1 MTKNE
6 RPVVLRYPVPTP
18 KGYLAKRAKEGT
30 KLASRPGGWRGIP
43 VDAKNRA
50 KEKEKEAQKEKEAN
64 FGLGE
69 TVLLQSN
76 NSVAPE
82 LTTAAVSGSVSSQ
95 VLQQQPNP
103 STTLLSNRPHVPHT
117 LQSQSQSQKPLPR
130 QSNSAIPSPAKSAQ
144 PLRAQTAKSTHQGA
158 ATSVRAVPPVAT
170 SQPPIRT
177 QTTYSVVP
185 PSSSARIVTN
195 VGGSSLTSGANRL
208 PLSTT
213 SNPPRAQVSRPQ
225 GFRPPAPSNP
235 ASSNPNHQVQSKRP
249 NASMAN
255 TIHTNTSATDY
266 ASQAAHLMSQAFPTQ
281 PAVVPPSRQAI
292 FEWRLKEAQDA
303 GWTNEQAHVLAEM
316 QSSDLL
322 RRMQQPSISTAQ
334 TVPTSGDQATGIGF
348 AQPLFP
354 AGMASQHQ
362 NPRTSLPPTGQ
373 QQQGSHG
380 QQSIS
385 YSPFSQTILSA
396 QPSMPQTHLPTAS
409 GNITSNN
416 LTDKPPT
423 AQVDMSDVLQF
434 ITLMAQQVNNVA
446 PTTNLSNPTV
456 PPVMSTTMGA
466 FLTSSIPTAT
476 LTSFP
481 QQTLPQ
487 SNQIVA
493 SLPSGNRSWI
503 PQFSVSGSR
512 SGVPGLSQA
521 TTSVMT
527 EGMSETAATWMA
539 NQVNTLVPAQPPQGQ
554 VSSKLQELRKLYQSD
569 SPDSVTSQ
577 YRTAFL
583 KLENAKIL
591 QTIGTI
597 GMLCKLILDGC
608 RSPLG
613 IDLPLESSLLIATF
627 GDMIWEFYEVRR
639 AERIEKICEATSFPP
654 TLFSANEKID
664 VWAWDERR
672 TQTAPP
678 TFQQDPFKV
687 IRFLWEQRDRYY
699 QTLFHSDKGE
709 TVHQTSLTP
718 ALMQNP
724 ASSSSNPPIQP
735 VIKDPKSK
743 SLPALQVA
751 ENKPEMAPLLAAK
764 AEHQD
769 KEVVLI
775 SDDEQ

>member
-6 RPVVLRYPVPTP
+6 RPVVLRY
-18 KGYLAKRAKEGT
+18 LAKRAKEGT
-30 KLASRPGGWRGIP
+30 KLVSRP
-43 VDAKNRA
+43 A
-50 KEKEKEAQKEKEAN
+50 KEKEKVAEKEKESN
-64 FGLGE
+64 LGLVG
-69 TVLLQSN
+69 
-76 NSVAPE
+76 A
-82 LTTAAVSGSVSSQ
+82 LTTAA

-103 STTLLSNRPHVPHT
+103 STTLLSNRPH
-117 LQSQSQSQKPLPR
+117 PLPR
-130 QSNSAIPSPAKSAQ
+130 QSNSAIPSAAKSAQ
-144 PLRAQTAKSTHQGA
+144 PLRAQAAKSAHRGA
-158 ATSVRAVPPVAT
+158 ATSLRAGPPVVT

-177 QTTYSVVP
+177 QTPYSVVP

-195 VGGSSLTSGANRL
+195 VGGSL

-213 SNPPRAQVSRPQ
+213 FNPPRAQVSRPQ

-266 ASQAAHLMSQAFPTQ
+266 ASQAALLMSQASQAFPTQ

-292 FEWRLKEAQDA
+292 FDWRLKET

-334 TVPTSGDQATGIGF
+334 TISTSGDQATGIGF
-348 AQPLFP
+348 SQPPFP

-362 NPRTSLPPTGQ
+362 NLRTSLPPTGQ
-373 QQQGSHG
+373 QHQGSHG

-409 GNITSNN
+409 GNITSN

-456 PPVMSTTMGA
+456 PSVMSTTMGA

-481 QQTLPQ
+481 QQALPQ

-493 SLPSGNRSWI
+493 SLPSGNVSWL
-503 PQFSVSGSR
+503 PQFSVSGFG
-512 SGVPGLSQA
+512 SGAPGLPPA
-521 TTSVMT
+521 TTSATT
-527 EGMSETAATWMA
+527 EAMSETATPWMA
-539 NQVNTLVPAQPPQGQ
+539 KQVANTLVPAQSPQRQ
-554 VSSKLQELRKLYQSD
+554 VSSKLQELRKLYQSE
-569 SPDSVTSQ
+569 SPDSVTNQ

-583 KLENAKIL
+583 KMENAKIL
-591 QTIGTI
+591 QTIGI
-597 GMLCKLILDGC
+597 LCKLILDGC

-613 IDLPLESSLLIATF
+613 IDLPLEISMLIATL

-775 SDDEQ
+775 SDDEQSDSVVAKPNISPGKMANESSDTAVRTFLPLK